1 MWTIKGEGVSKL
13 SMSVHK
19 GEGGQ
24 RDSPR
29 GLFLIY
35 NPFFPI
41 MIFKIKIWNTN
52 IQKIVKKE
60 EGGQKS
66 PTNSP
71 HGLSMTPYYMIN

>member
-41 MIFKIKIWNTN
+41 MIFKKKNLEH
-52 IQKIVKKE
+52 KMVKKE

-71 HGLSMTPYYMIN
+71 HGLSMTLTI